1 MAKISSREIRLK
13 KRPYGMVSKEDFEL
27 VAVDV
32 AQPGKGEI
40 LVRNIYLSVDPYM
53 RGRMNAAK
61 SYQAPFEL
69 DAPLEGGCVGQ
80 VVQSENGSFE
90 RGDYVL
96 GSKGWREYYICEG
109 SDLIKIDPGSVPLQ
123 SYLGS
128 LGMPG
133 FAAYVGLL
141 EIGRPLAGDTV
152 FVSAASGAVGSIV
165 SQIARIKGCRVV
177 GSAGSDEKAQWLIET
192 AGVDGAI
199 NYKRAEDMKAA
210 LRKVCPEGIDIYYDN
225 VGGKH
230 LEAALFN
237 MKPFG
242 RIVLCGMIS
251 GYNATR
257 MDPGPGNLF
266 LAITKR
272 LTLRGF
278 IVSDHEEL
286 RAQFYSDM
294 SQWISECRIKS
305 KETVV
310 EGIENA
316 PEAFMGLFRGENF
329 GKMLVKV
336 GEPAQ

>member
-1 MAKISSREIRLK
+1 MAQIVSREIRLK
-13 KRPYGMVSKEDFEL
+13 KRPSGMVSVDDFEL
-27 VAVDV
+27 VEAEVPEAREGQV
-32 AQPGKGEI
+32 

-61 SYQAPFEL
+61 SYVPPFEL
-69 DAPLEGGCVGQ
+69 HEPLEGGCVGQ
-80 VVQSENGSFE
+80 VITSGIDAFK

-96 GSKGWREYYICEG
+96 GMKGWREYYISDG
-109 SDLIKIDPGSVPLQ
+109 SDLTTIDPGRAPVQ
-123 SYLGS
+123 SYLGP

-133 FAAYVGLL
+133 LTAYAGLL
-141 EIGRPLAGDTV
+141 DIGRPAAGDTV

-165 SQIARIKGCRVV
+165 SQIARIKGCRVI
-177 GSAGSDEKAQWLIET
+177 GSAGSDEKAEWLLET
-192 AGVDGAI
+192 AGIDAAI
-199 NYKRAEDMKAA
+199 NYKKAGDLVST

-230 LEAALFN
+230 LEAALDS
-237 MKPFG
+237 MKPLG

-251 GYNATR
+251 LYNTTR
-257 MDPGPGNLF
+257 VEPGPGNLF

-272 LTLRGF
+272 LTLKGF
-278 IVSDHEEL
+278 IVSDYADM
-286 RAQFYSDM
+286 RDRFYADM
-294 SQWISECRIKS
+294 SGWIAECRIKW

-316 PEAFMGLFRGENF
+316 PGAMIGLFRGENL

-336 GEPAQ
+336 GDPAQ